1 MQNPA
6 VTQMFQ
12 AHLLPGEKLLWTGQ
26 PDPNI
31 LFSQTDYFLI
41 PLTLIWTVFFFFA
54 TWNIWDPVLHGNPDS
69 FIFPD
74 IILIIFLLIGVYILF
89 GRFFFKKWKKQRTF
103 YAVTNRRV
111 LVLTKTFGEQL
122 QESNIKLIPAI
133 NKRVRS
139 DGIGTLIFGE
149 NESIFSNRGRLPG
162 NSGMDILPNS
172 VVPLAF
178 YDIPN
183 ANEVH
188 RLLTDIQFK
197 E

>member
-12 AHLLPGEKLLWTGQ
+12 EHLLPGEKLLWAGQ

-31 LFSQTDYFLI
+31 LFSQTDFFLI
-41 PLTLIWTVFFFFA
+41 PLTLLWTAFCIFA
-54 TWNIWDPVLHGNPDS
+54 TWDIWYPILDGNPDS
-69 FIFPD
+69 FVFPA
-74 IILIIFLLIGVYILF
+74 IVPIIFLMVGLYMLF
-89 GRFFFKKWKKQRTF
+89 GRFFFKKWKKQRAF

-122 QESNIKLIPAI
+122 HESNIKLIPAI

-149 NESIFSNRGRLPG
+149 NESIFSNRGRMPG
-162 NSGMDILPNS
+162 PVWISYRIRSCRWLFMTSPTQMRCIG
-172 VVPLAF
+172 
-178 YDIPN
+178 Y
-183 ANEVH
+183 
-188 RLLTDIQFK
+188 
-197 E
+197 